1 MARTTRQTPP
11 PPAQTWWQAL
21 SFKRTAAE
29 VSAVL
34 VVIGATYGFVQ
45 YVEVKP
51 LQRQLAEAQA
61 GACDAK
67 AAAMSLMLSLLPG
80 ESRTLFDGALTI
92 ANLTPAQDDAK
103 VRLRIAPLGA
113 ATVDKLQPVP
123 GDRFLVQVPGR
134 GRYAVYLRSSSAQ
147 FVELSILRQP

>member
-51 LQRQLAEAQA
+51 LQRQLAEA
-61 GACDAK
+61 K
-67 AAAMSLMLSLLPG
+67 AAACKSEAAASSAIMTLLPG
-80 ESRTLFDGALTI
+80 ESRTLFDGALTV

-113 ATVDKLQPVP
+113 ATVDKLQPAP
-123 GDRFLVQVPGR
+123 GDRFLVQAPGR